1 MAGEIKTNVNWHL
14 NTSVDFTI
22 NGVWLRVS
30 LNIEPGLAKF
40 LSPNNVKKGKER
52 TVYALRTFIESPMI
66 CLNTMRVAQQLL
78 LDNCMRNIRDAK
90 EKQRLYKLQYGQN
103 S

>member
-14 NTSVDFTI
+14 NTSISFTD

-40 LSPNNVKKGKER
+40 LSPNNIQKGNKR
-52 TVYALRTFIESPMI
+52 TVYCLRTFIDSPMI
-66 CLNTMRVAQQLL
+66 CLNSMKTAQQML
-78 LDNCMRNIRDAK
+78 LDNCMKNIRNAK
-90 EKQRLYKLQYGQN
+90 QKRENGKN